1 MNEEIEAYMEY
12 LLNFGMVQKPK
23 MPRFDVGAY
32 TDNEY
37 LDTVFDVLKDMDN
50 IDDEYLT
57 HRHLE
62 GE

>member
-12 LLNFGMVQKPK
+12 LLSFGMVQKPK

-37 LDTVFDVLKDMDN
+37 QDTVFDIMRDMDN

-57 HRHLE
+57 HQHLE